1 MIIPF
6 FFAAFFFYLLFP
18 QPRQLNELHPH
29 FLHLSVCLA
38 QPPPPPPPLPLFFLY
53 HLSSPSTWAFLFK
66 ALITRS
72 AGTSATHTLTLAPT
86 NLISVFLLVGI
97 LHWSLGVFN
106 VYPSLE
112 GGGCLYTLALA
123 CSSVCD
129 MCAQVLTCQLHCS
142 WRTLPERFTTLVGQG
157 TGGGRGESVGRG
169 EGEKKGGG
177 VKQSRRDNPRAR
189 YQQGRVMGRV
199 RRCLRHLEPEPRGPL
214 SAAAGVS
221 ECRHPLQ

>member
-97 LHWSLGVFN
+97 LHWSLGVFI

-112 GGGCLYTLALA
+112 GGGLLVYTRVSMFECVWHVCAGPHVSASLLLADA
-123 CSSVCD
+123 TGAIYNS
-129 MCAQVLTCQLHCS
+129 
-142 WRTLPERFTTLVGQG
+142 GG
-157 TGGGRGESVGRG
+157 TRYWRG
-169 EGEKKGGG
+169 EGRVGGEGRGGKKGGG
-177 VKQSRRDNPRAR
+177 VKQSSRDNPQAR